1 MPTSP
6 QVGIY
11 FNIMSNRRLFV
22 EKRDRFNV
30 EAESLLAEL
39 NENLSLQMD
48 GLRLINVYD
57 LFGFS
62 DELVEKCRYSVFGET
77 VTDIAERNMPF
88 KNYYVIDNRTTATE
102 AKCLVQS
109 ASCIFLMGG
118 HATKQMQ
125 LMHEKGIYDEIRRSD
140 AVILG
145 VSAGSMNM
153 GKHTVDIYESLT
165 PYEGL
170 GFADI
175 TIKAHYPPEDSLL
188 QKLKQLSMT
197 LPVCAMTDESAIFIN
212 KENIIQI
219 GQIYQIIK
227 GEIIPLT
234 QEQLERMKI

>member
-1 MPTSP
+1 MNAKLIGFFSGFPTHHFTDDIADILK
-6 QVGIY
+6 Q
-11 FNIMSNRRLFV
+11 
-22 EKRDRFNV
+22 
-30 EAESLLAEL
+30 
-39 NENLSLQMD
+39 
-48 GLRLINVYD
+48 
-57 LFGFS
+57 
-62 DELVEKCRYSVFGET
+62 ELVIRDSLVFVSAWPDDYAQNNDDSDGMHEMF
-77 VTDIAERNMPF
+77 AERNMPF

-145 VSAGSMNM
+145 VSAGSMNI

-175 TIKAHYPPEDSLL
+175 TIKAHYPVEDSLL

-234 QEQLERMKI
+234 QEQLERMCNVSFD

>member
-1 MPTSP
+1 MNSKLIGFFSGFPTHHFTDD
-6 QVGIY
+6 IAD
-11 FNIMSNRRLFV
+11 IL
-22 EKRDRFNV
+22 KR
-30 EAESLLAEL
+30 
-39 NENLSLQMD
+39 
-48 GLRLINVYD
+48 
-57 LFGFS
+57 
-62 DELVEKCRYSVFGET
+62 ELVIRDSLVFVSAWPDDYAQNNDDSDGMHEMF
-77 VTDIAERNMPF
+77 VERNMPF
-88 KNYYVIDNRTTATE
+88 KNHYVIDNRTTATE
-102 AKCLVQS
+102 AKRLVQS

-145 VSAGSMNM
+145 VSAGSMNI

-175 TIKAHYPPEDSLL
+175 TIKAHYPVEDCLL

-234 QEQLERMKI
+234 QEQLERMCNVSFD